1 MSLRSTVIAAS
12 VAAFSVTAIAAPA
25 SAGYRYRN
33 HDAGA
38 AAAIGIGALIVGG
51 IIASQSR
58 RHKRH
63 HVEEYRGPRHYQ
75 SYQSYRHAPR
85 HYGYAPRREYMNDH

>member
-1 MSLRSTVIAAS
+1 MSLRTTVIAAS
-12 VAAFSVTAIAAPA
+12 LAAFGVSAIAAPA
-25 SAGYRYRN
+25 SAGYRHRN

-75 SYQSYRHAPR
+75 SYRYAPAPR
-85 HYGYAPRREYMNDH
+85 HYGHAPQREYMNDH